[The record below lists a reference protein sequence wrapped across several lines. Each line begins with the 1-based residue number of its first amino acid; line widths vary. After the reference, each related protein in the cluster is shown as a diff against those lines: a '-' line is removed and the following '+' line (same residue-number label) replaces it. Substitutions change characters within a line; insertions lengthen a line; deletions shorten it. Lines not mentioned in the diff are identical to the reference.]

1 MGKSSVEN
9 FLIPDHGKL
18 WHKWPSFLGSCNR
31 TNKPILVPI
40 IAKTILDKLN
50 YWTNKCT
57 FTFIMDDYVKK
68 NVEKIILKK
77 KKMSQ
82 RKNFL
87 WQSSNGYLP
96 HILAAHNIFLLPH
109 QYFASNILTNIWY
122 RHNIL
127 AAHNIFLLLH
137 KDCAGNISPIFWLST
152 MPTSLFLLLPQY
164 LQLSPNIYLIFVC
177 PQHLSTVTS
186 IFNSD
191 LWKLRM
197 NFETDAE
204 AGKLV
209 YRQTGGALVWQIQS
223 A

>member
-40 IAKTILDKLN
+40 IAKTILDKLIL
-50 YWTNKCT
+50 NKQMHIHFYHGWLCE
-57 FTFIMDDYVKK
+57 
-68 NVEKIILKK
+68 EKCGQIYIEEE
-77 KKMSQ
+77 KMSQ

-122 RHNIL
+122 CQNIL
-127 AAHNIFLLLH
+127 AAQNIFLLLH
-137 KDCAGNISPIFWLST
+137 KDCAGNILAVHNAHVSLST
-152 MPTSLFLLLPQY
+152 F
-164 LQLSPNIYLIFVC
+164 
-177 PQHLSTVTS
+177 TS
-186 IFNSD
+186 IFATLTQYLPHICLPTTSINCYI
-191 LWKLRM
+191 
-197 NFETDAE
+197 N
-204 AGKLV
+204 
-209 YRQTGGALVWQIQS
+209 I
-223 A
+223 